1 MTDSQQDMQKQ
12 EACATAP
19 DGDAPKKVNVALR
32 VYGVLMMLMGIL
44 DMVVFLFIGALLGLA
59 LYFSTMS
66 PELAGMFNA
75 LLAEALGDQTT
86 LAMALMAL
94 SAVLTLVG
102 AVFSI
107 RVGYALLRS
116 RRRTVATRVRVLI
129 VVSVLELIGAV
140 MIGGVNA
147 SLAPSVIK
155 LAILVAL
162 SVRID
167 PTLAAERKDAR
178 RAEQLENEQDA
189 AAGMDGR
196 EVREHDDRA
205 AELHTPGQRAEG
217 DHERGGR
224 RRRARGG
231 REHRRRGHDC
241 DGGHGNSRDGHRL
254 ATEGQGRRGPSGST
268 PDGPLSYGA
277 TARLQVVDLG

>member
-12 EACATAP
+12 EAGVTAP

-44 DMVVFLFIGALLGLA
+44 DMVVFLFTGALLGLA

-86 LAMALMAL
+86 LAM
-94 SAVLTLVG
+94 T
-102 AVFSI
+102 
-107 RVGYALLRS
+107 
-116 RRRTVATRVRVLI
+116 
-129 VVSVLELIGAV
+129 
-140 MIGGVNA
+140 
-147 SLAPSVIK
+147 
-155 LAILVAL
+155 LVAL

-167 PTLAAERKDAR
+167 PTLAAECKDAR

-205 AELHTPGQRAEG
+205 AELHAPGQRAEG
-217 DHERGGR
+217 
-224 RRRARGG
+224 
-231 REHRRRGHDC
+231 GHDC
-241 DGGHGNSRDGHRL
+241 DGGHGNSRDDHRL
-254 ATEGQGRRGPSGST
+254 ATEEQGRRGPSGST
-268 PDGPLSYGA
+268 PGGPLSYGA
-277 TARLQVVDLG
+277 TARLQVVDRG

>member
-44 DMVVFLFIGALLGLA
+44 DMVVFLFTGALLGLT

-86 LAMALMAL
+86 LAMALVAL
-94 SAVLTLVG
+94 SAVLALVG

-116 RRRTVATRVRVLI
+116 RRRKVATRVRMLI
-129 VVSVLELIGAV
+129 VVSVLALIDAV
-140 MIGGVNA
+140 MIGGVSA
-147 SLAPSVIK
+147 SLAPSVIE

-189 AAGMDGR
+189 AAGMEGR
-196 EVREHDDRA
+196 EIREHDDRA
-205 AELHTPGQRAEG
+205 AELHAPGQRAEG
-217 DHERGGR
+217 GHERGGR

-231 REHRRRGHDC
+231 RERRRRGHDC
-241 DGGHGNSRDGHRL
+241 DGDHANSRDGHRL
-254 ATEGQGRRGPSGST
+254 ATEGQGQRGPSGST
-268 PDGPLSYGA
+268 PGGPLSYGA
-277 TARLQVVDLG
+277 TARLQVVDRG